1 MKPAESSPHLAKVAL
16 GAAGP
21 ASPDELD
28 VSLVRPQSGTLFS
41 SVRERLTH
49 MWDSTGRMSALGL
62 VDQAIVSAVRFAT
75 TVAIGRC
82 CGADELGTYTLA
94 YTLMLTALNV
104 QDSLIMGPFVIYV
117 HRLDADRRRCYAGSA
132 LLSAMGLAIVAC
144 LVLACIAWSLYTWR
158 STPALAETIAVLGIV
173 MPFVFLQQFGRRFAF
188 SLFRMQTALLLDIS
202 CGTIQLAG
210 IVFLVLQDLLTAQA
224 AFAII
229 GAACALPGLVW
240 YLQARRSF
248 AIEKN
253 DLRADLQQNWR
264 IGRWMLGTLSLD
276 TLGMLFSSW
285 FLAALVGVSAA
296 GVYAACLSIA
306 CLTNPILLGLS
317 NALRPRAA
325 GAYSE
330 GGAAELRRISRESL
344 ILLLVATGAVVLPV
358 IVFAQSILGVLF
370 GVEYAAHF
378 YVVVLLALAAFFNA
392 ASIAADQGLM
402 ALERTDWGFGSQV
415 VGVGVMCICGLVLI
429 PFWGVIGA
437 ACAALAGSVSK
448 AASAIIC
455 HEVLCRAKLEGRGV
469 A

>member
-1 MKPAESSPHLAKVAL
+1 
-16 GAAGP
+16 
-21 ASPDELD
+21 
-28 VSLVRPQSGTLFS
+28 
-41 SVRERLTH
+41 

-104 QDSLIMGPFVIYV
+104 QDSFIMGPFVIYV
-117 HRLDADRRRCYAGSA
+117 HRLDADRRRSYAGSA
-132 LLSAMGLAIVAC
+132 LVSAMGLAILAC
-144 LVLACIAWSLYTWR
+144 LVLACIAWSLHTWR
-158 STPALAETIAVLGIV
+158 STPALVETIAVLGIV

-188 SLFRMQTALLLDIS
+188 SLFKMQTALLLDIA
-202 CGTIQLAG
+202 CGTIQLTG
-210 IVFLVLQDLLTAQA
+210 IAFLVLQDLLTAQA
-224 AFAII
+224 AFASI

-240 YLQARRSF
+240 CLQARRSF

-253 DLRADLQQNWR
+253 GLRTDLQQNWR

-285 FLAALVGVSAA
+285 FLAALVGVSSA

-325 GAYSE
+325 RAYSE
-330 GGAAELRRISRESL
+330 GGAAELRRVSQESL
-344 ILLLVATGAVVLPV
+344 VLLLGATGAIVLPV
-358 IVFAQSILGVLF
+358 IVFAQSILVVLF
-370 GVEYAAHF
+370 GVEYAPHF

-437 ACAALAGSVSK
+437 ACAALAGSVAK
-448 AASAIIC
+448 ATSAIIC
-455 HEVLCRAKLEGRGV
+455 HEVLCRAKLEVRGV